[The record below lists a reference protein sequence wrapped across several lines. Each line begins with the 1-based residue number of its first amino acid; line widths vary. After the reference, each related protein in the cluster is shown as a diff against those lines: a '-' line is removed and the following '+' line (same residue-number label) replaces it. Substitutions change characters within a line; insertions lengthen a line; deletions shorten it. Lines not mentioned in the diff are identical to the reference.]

1 LGVTSRSHKMLF
13 SFVIA
18 ARPLLNLSLISGS
31 IIIIIIIIIRLTAR
45 GCADVR
51 VTDVAQNRDQWR
63 TVENRG
69 RQLPVP

>member
-1 LGVTSRSHKMLF
+1 MLF

-31 IIIIIIIIIRLTAR
+31 IIIIIIRLTAR

-63 TVENRG
+63 TVENTG